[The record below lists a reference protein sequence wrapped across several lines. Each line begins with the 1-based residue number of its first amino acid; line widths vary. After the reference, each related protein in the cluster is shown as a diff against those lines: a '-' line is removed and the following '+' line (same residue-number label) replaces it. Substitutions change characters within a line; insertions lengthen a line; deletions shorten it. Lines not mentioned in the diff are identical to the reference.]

1 MAVIFLRTDGGSP
14 RQIRDRLPCHA
25 GRRSGG
31 HGGLGPDLRLIRS
44 PWNHQVSTGVIS
56 AFPLP
61 ADGLNNSANVDMS
74 SEWPLF
80 RQRCAVQ
87 GYEVQKVMA
96 DLPSLDEAVK
106 KGWLQCDCCAAPMTR
121 HRTAFFCP
129 ACGYLRL

>member
-1 MAVIFLRTDGGSP
+1 MDHPDKYATACHVMLDAGAVVTVGWD
-14 RQIRDRLPCHA
+14 QIS
-25 GRRSGG
+25 GRSDHRGT
-31 HGGLGPDLRLIRS
+31 IRS
-44 PWNHQVSTGVIS
+44 LTGVIS

-80 RQRCAVQ
+80 RQRCTVQ

-129 ACGYLRL
+129 ACGYLRLVSDP